1 MNKVDCSKVY
11 VDTSSFSTPDN
22 YFDGAFAKVDIKK
35 GELVEKG
42 IVRRLSDSNN
52 KLFDGQKN
60 AFVFTWSDDKPN
72 YTWAMGSGCST
83 FYNSGLE
90 SQTNTRMVR
99 YFEKDSF
106 EIFATKDIKAGDEL
120 THTYKS
126 LQWRDIF
133 KPLYEQ
139 LSS

>member
-1 MNKVDCSKVY
+1 
-11 VDTSSFSTPDN
+11 
-22 YFDGAFAKVDIKK
+22 
-35 GELVEKG
+35 
-42 IVRRLSDSNN
+42 
-52 KLFDGQKN
+52 
-60 AFVFTWSDDKPN
+60 
-72 YTWAMGSGCST
+72 
-83 FYNSGLE
+83 
-90 SQTNTRMVR
+90 MVR

-133 KPLYEQ
+133 KPLYEE